1 MSKIANIKIN
11 GIPLEVPLGTTV
23 LEAAKQVG
31 VHIPTLCHLDL
42 CDFGVVNKV
51 ASCRVCVVEVAGRNA
66 LAPSCAEM
74 VYDGMEVV
82 TDSLKSINARRNN
95 LELLLSNHP
104 FECLTCMKNLDC
116 ELQALA
122 EELNIREIHA
132 TGEKMDYPIDLSS
145 NAIVKDPNK
154 CVMCRRCETMCNEVQ
169 TVGVL
174 SGINRGFEA
183 VVGTAFHLDMIDT
196 SCTYCGQCVAVCP
209 TAALTE
215 RNDLPRVWRA
225 LSRERN
231 HVVVQVAPAV
241 RVAIGEMFG
250 MEPGTISTG
259 KLVTALRRL
268 GFDSV
273 FDTNFGADLT
283 IMEEARELVH
293 RIEHNGTLPML
304 TSCCPAWVK
313 FFEHQFPEMLDV
325 PSTCKSPQTMVGAI
339 AKTYYAEKI
348 NVPAKR
354 IKVVSIMPCVAK
366 KAESARPELSKED
379 YLHVDYVLSTREFGH
394 MIKEAGIDFK
404 ALPDGEFDSILG
416 ESTGAAAIFGTTGG
430 VIEAATRTAYEL
442 ITGES
447 LERIDFE
454 DLRGLDGIRE
464 ATVTIKDLDLKIG
477 IAHGL
482 GNARRLLESIKEG
495 KAFYHAIEI
504 MACPGGCI
512 GGGGQPYHHGDQSII
527 KKRQD
532 AIYEIDKNTPRRK
545 SHENEMVLKLY
556 KDYLGDPYGEKAH
569 DLLHTCYTPGEKI

>member
-1 MSKIANIKIN
+1 MKMVNIKVN
-11 GIPLEVPLGTTV
+11 GIDLEVPLGTTV
-23 LEAAKQVG
+23 LEASKKVG

-42 CDFGVVNKV
+42 HDFGIVNKV
-51 ASCRVCVVEVAGRNA
+51 ASCRVCVVEVNGRNA

-74 VYDGMEVV
+74 VYDGMEIK
-82 TDSLKSINARRNN
+82 TDSVKAINARRNN

-104 FECLTCMKNLDC
+104 FDCLTCQKNLAC
-116 ELQALA
+116 ELQSLA

-132 TGEKMDYPIDLSS
+132 KGEKMDHPIDYSS
-145 NAIVKDPNK
+145 SAIVKDPNK
-154 CVMCRRCETMCNEVQ
+154 CIMCRRCETMCNEVQ

-174 SGINRGFEA
+174 SGINRGFDA
-183 VVGTAFHLDMIDT
+183 VVGTAFHLDMVDT

-215 RNDLPRVWRA
+215 RNDVPHVWRA

-259 KLVTALRRL
+259 KVVTALRRL
-268 GFDSV
+268 GFDAV

-325 PSTCKSPQTMVGAI
+325 PSSCKSPQTMLGAI
-339 AKTYYAEKI
+339 AKTYYAEKVS
-348 NVPAKR
+348 VPAKNM
-354 IKVVSIMPCVAK
+354 KVVSIMPCVAK

-379 YLHVDYVLSTREFGH
+379 FLNVDYVLSTREFGH
-394 MIKEAGIDFK
+394 MIKEAGIDFSN
-404 ALPDGEFDSILG
+404 LPEAEFDSILG

-442 ITGES
+442 ITGET

-454 DLRGLDGIRE
+454 DLRGLEGIRE
-464 ATVTIKDLDLKIG
+464 ATVTIGDLDLKIG

-482 GNARRLLESIKEG
+482 GNARKLLEAIKSGE
-495 KAFYHAIEI
+495 AEYHAIEI

-512 GGGGQPYHHGDQSII
+512 GGGGQPYHHGDQNVIL
-527 KKRQD
+527 KRQE
-532 AIYEIDKNTPRRK
+532 AIYEIDRNTPRRK

-556 KDYLGDPYGEKAH
+556 DDYLGEPYGKKAH